1 MKRGGK
7 LRPPPTIYRE
17 VGEAVAL
24 KISLKPNE
32 KMIISGAVVT
42 NGNMRSDLSI
52 ENKVAILREK
62 DIMKEAEAD
71 TPCRRIYF
79 VIQLMYIDEGNVVEY
94 HKTYWDLVRDVLA
107 AAPSTLSLI
116 DPISKHIL
124 NGEYYKAL
132 KLTRK
137 LKDYEEEAVKNARE
151 SGV

>member
-1 MKRGGK
+1 
-7 LRPPPTIYRE
+7 
-17 VGEAVAL
+17 
-24 KISLKPNE
+24 
-32 KMIISGAVVT
+32 MIISGAVVA
-42 NGNMRSDLSI
+42 NGSTRTDLFI
-52 ENKVAILREK
+52 ENKVTILREK

-79 VIQLMYIDEGNVVEY
+79 VIQLMYVDEGNVAEY

-116 DPISKHIL
+116 EPISKHIL

-137 LKDYEEEAVKNARE
+137 LTDYEKEVVKHAGK

>member
-1 MKRGGK
+1 
-7 LRPPPTIYRE
+7 
-17 VGEAVAL
+17 
-24 KISLKPNE
+24 
-32 KMIISGAVVT
+32 
-42 NGNMRSDLSI
+42 MRSDLSI

-62 DIMKEAEAD
+62 DIMKEAEAN

-94 HKTYWDLVRDVLA
+94 HKTYWSLVRDVLA

-132 KLTRK
+132 KFTRK
-137 LKDYEEEAVKNARE
+137 LTEYEEEVVKNAR
-151 SGV
+151 

>member
-17 VGEAVAL
+17 VGKAVAL

-62 DIMKEAEAD
+62 DIMKEADAD
-71 TPCRRIYF
+71 TPCLKVYF

-94 HKTYWDLVRDVLA
+94 HKTYWELVRDILT
-107 AAPSTLSLI
+107 AAPSTFDFV
-116 DPISKHIL
+116 DPISRHIL

-137 LKDYEEEAVKNARE
+137 LTDYEREVMKNAR
-151 SGV
+151 

>member
-1 MKRGGK
+1 
-7 LRPPPTIYRE
+7 
-17 VGEAVAL
+17 VAL

-62 DIMKEAEAD
+62 DIMKEAKAD
-71 TPCRRIYF
+71 TPCRKIYF

-94 HKTYWDLVRDVLA
+94 HKKYWELVRNVVA
-107 AAPSTLSLI
+107 AAPTTLDFI
-116 DPISKHIL
+116 DPISRHIQ
-124 NGEYYKAL
+124 NREYYKAL

-137 LKDYEEEAVKNARE
+137 LMDYEEEVVRNAR
-151 SGV
+151 